1 VRSRRI
7 GGVDTV
13 ILRDGELGSFAVA
26 LEWTDL
32 AAPSSTGRVDGSTA
46 RLEVYALC
54 DLVALIDAVAQARAR
69 GGLAK

>member
-1 VRSRRI
+1 LRSRRI

-13 ILRDGELGSFAVA
+13 ILRDGELGCFAVA

-32 AAPSSTGRVDGSTA
+32 AAPSCSELVNAKMA

-54 DLVALIDAVAQARAR
+54 ELVALIDAIAGLSR

>member
-1 VRSRRI
+1 
-7 GGVDTV
+7 V

-32 AAPSSTGRVDGSTA
+32 AAPSCTELVNGTTA
-46 RLEVYALC
+46 HLEVYALC
-54 DLVALIDAVAQARAR
+54 DLVALIDAVSGLSR

>member
-1 VRSRRI
+1 M
-7 GGVDTV
+7 

-32 AAPSSTGRVDGSTA
+32 AAPSCSGLVDGTTA

-54 DLVALIDAVAQARAR
+54 ELVALIDAIAGLPR

>member
-1 VRSRRI
+1 
-7 GGVDTV
+7 V
-13 ILRDGELGSFAVA
+13 ILRDGELGIFAVA

-32 AAPSSTGRVDGSTA
+32 AAPSCIERVDGSTA

-54 DLVALIDAVAQARAR
+54 DLVALIDALAVRSI

>member
-1 VRSRRI
+1 
-7 GGVDTV
+7 V
-13 ILRDGELGSFAVA
+13 ILRDGELGCFAVA

-32 AAPSSTGRVDGSTA
+32 AAPSGIELVDGGSTA

-54 DLVALIDAVAQARAR
+54 ELVTLIDAVAARSS